1 MKIFTVPA
9 NENWVCDRFAQ
20 EWISNNLDISTDNI
34 ENCDILWLLA
44 GWRWNHIPER
54 ILRNKK
60 VVLTVHHI
68 VPEKFDENKMNEFRF
83 RDQFVDVYHVPCT
96 KTKDQVCQLTNKP
109 IEIIPFWAN
118 QNIWYPISSKNELR
132 KKTGIDENCFLIGS
146 FQRDT
151 EGHDLKSPKLEKG
164 PDIFCD
170 VVESLFLHNKNI
182 KVLLAG
188 WRRQYVINRL
198 EKAGIPYYYFELPSF
213 EELNKLYNCLDLY
226 LVTSRYEG
234 GPQSIIECALSKTPI
249 VSTDVG
255 IAKDI
260 LSEKSMLRNGNNPV
274 PDTDYA
280 FKKIQELKIPA
291 GFCKFNKMFS
301 TLLKECEKLT

>member
-1 MKIFTVPA
+1 LKIFTVPA
-9 NENWVCDRFAQ
+9 NENWVCDRFTQ
-20 EWISNNLDISTDNI
+20 EWIDNNPSISTENI
-34 ENCDILWLLA
+34 EECDILWLLA

-54 ILRNKK
+54 ILRSKK

-68 VPEKFDENKMNEFRF
+68 VPEKFDLNKINEFKF
-83 RDQFVDVYHVPCT
+83 RDQFIDVYHVPCN
-96 KTKDQVCQLTNKP
+96 KTKDQVCQLTDKP
-109 IEIIPFWAN
+109 IEVIPFWAN
-118 QNIWYPISSKNELR
+118 QNIWNHIPSKDDLR
-132 KKTGIDENCFLIGS
+132 KDLGIDKECFLIGS

-151 EGHDLKSPKLEKG
+151 EGSDLKSPKLEKG

-170 VVESLFLHNKNI
+170 IVENLFLQNKNI
-182 KVLLAG
+182 KILLAG
-188 WRRQYVINRL
+188 WRRHYVINRL
-198 EKAGIPYYYFELPSF
+198 EKAKIPYYYFELPDF

-234 GPQSIIECALSKTPI
+234 GPQSIVECALSKTPV

-260 LSEKSMLRNGNNPV
+260 LSENSIFRDEKNPV

-280 FKKIQELKIPA
+280 FEKIQKLKIPD
-291 GFCKFNKMFS
+291 GFYKFNKMF
-301 TLLKECEKLT
+301 TKILEE

>member
-1 MKIFTVPA
+1 MRIGFVIDFTK
-9 NENWVCDRFAQ
+9 
-20 EWISNNLDISTDNI
+20 EWMSHNLDIVTEDI
-34 ENCDILWLLA
+34 QGCDILWLLA
-44 GWRWNHIPER
+44 GWRWNHIPEN

-68 VPEKFDENKMNEFRF
+68 VPEKFDINKINEFNL
-83 RDQFVDVYHVPCT
+83 RDQFVDVYHVPCN
-96 KTKDQVCQLTNKP
+96 KTKDQISQLTNKP
-109 IEIIPFWAN
+109 VEVIPFWAN
-118 QNIWYPISSKNELR
+118 QNLWYPNSDKEGLR
-132 KKTGIDENCFLIGS
+132 KSFGIDKDCFLIGS

-151 EGHDLKSPKLEKG
+151 EGHDLISPKLEKG

-170 VVESLFLHNKNI
+170 IVENLFLKNKNI
-182 KVLLAG
+182 NVLLAG

-198 EKAGIPYYYFELPSF
+198 EKAEIPYYYFELPDF
-213 EELNKLYNCLDLY
+213 EKLNSLYNCLDLY

-249 VSTDVG
+249 ISTDVG

-260 LSEKSMLRNGNNPV
+260 LSEDSIFREGAAPV

-280 FKKIQELKIPA
+280 FKKIQELKIPE
-291 GFCKFNKMFS
+291 GFYKFNKMFS
-301 TLLKECEKLT
+301 NLLKGSKQHE

>member
-9 NENWVCDRFAQ
+9 NENWVCDRFTQ
-20 EWISNNLDISTDNI
+20 EWITNNPNVSTDDI
-34 ENCDILWLLA
+34 HECDILWLLA
-44 GWRWNHIPER
+44 GWRWNHIPEN
-54 ILRNKK
+54 ILRSKK

-68 VPEKFDENKMNEFRF
+68 VPEKFDINKVNEFKF
-83 RDQFVDVYHVPCT
+83 RDQFVDVYHVPCN
-96 KTKDQVCQLTNKP
+96 KTKDQIRQLTNKP
-109 IEIIPFWAN
+109 VEVIPFWAN
-118 QNIWYPISSKNELR
+118 QNLWYLNSDKEGLR
-132 KKTGIDENCFLIGS
+132 KSFGIDKDCFLIGS

-151 EGHDLKSPKLEKG
+151 EGHDLISPKLEKG

-170 VVESLFLHNKNI
+170 IVENLFLKNKNI

-198 EKAGIPYYYFELPSF
+198 EKAEIPYYYFELPDF
-213 EELNKLYNCLDLY
+213 EKLNNLYNCLDLY
-226 LVTSRYEG
+226 LVSSRHEG

-249 VSTDVG
+249 ISTDVG

-260 LSEKSMLRNGNNPV
+260 LSEGSIFREGVTPV

-280 FKKIQELKIPA
+280 FKKIQELKIPE
-291 GFCKFNKMFS
+291 GFYTFNKMFS
-301 TLLKECEKLT
+301 NLLKGSK